1 MNWEPSPKARL
12 PARRILSLSLPYL
25 PTDRL
30 HRRMLG
36 KTWRSTGRREGQI
49 LGVSVRSPLPGG
61 ERALSLYEAKPSL
74 GEKGEGART
83 SARRTSPPHPDRPAG
98 AARSD
103 LSPPGRGVPPLAVV
117 AKIKSALRIA
127 ALNESAEHLG
137 LTRGM
142 ALADARAMIPM
153 LGVADDDPAADAAL
167 LEEIA
172 NWAERYTPLVALD
185 GGDGLFLDITGAA
198 HLFGGEEA
206 LVADLVARLTAQGFL
221 ARAAIAD
228 TAGAASAAA
237 RFTDIAVVAAGGAS
251 ALLTPLPL
259 TALRIDRDTVFAME
273 RVGLKTIGQIVG
285 APRAPLTARFTLRL
299 LQRLDQA
306 FGIDEEAI
314 SPRRPPPFFITERRF
329 AEPISREE
337 DIAATLSSLAA
348 TLAQSLEIK
357 GEGARQLEF
366 SLFRVDGVVTR
377 IVVGAGRPIRAPKL
391 ILDLFREK
399 FAALA
404 SEEIDAGF
412 GFDMARLTVTA
423 SAPSDPAQID
433 LACEVN
439 AEADL
444 DGLIDRIGAR
454 LGPESVG
461 TIAPRES
468 HIPERSQAIVA
479 GRGEEQ
485 AQRATGKQTRGE
497 ERASAPKP
505 SGSTR
510 GDGEVNNSSPLR
522 LFARPEPVEAIAEV
536 PDGPPVTF
544 RWRRAFY
551 RVARAEGPER
561 IASEWWREDAL
572 TRDYF
577 RVEDSAGHRFWLFRE
592 GLYGRELTAPRWY
605 LHGVFA

>member
-1 MNWEPSPKARL
+1 MF
-12 PARRILSLSLPYL
+12 
-25 PTDRL
+25 
-30 HRRMLG
+30 G
-36 KTWRSTGRREGQI
+36 KTWRSTGRRDPPRGEEG
-49 LGVSVRSPLPGG
+49 RRPD
-61 ERALSLYEAKPSL
+61 REAKKP
-74 GEKGEGART
+74 
-83 SARRTSPPHPDRPAG
+83 
-98 AARSD
+98 
-103 LSPPGRGVPPLAVV
+103 PPLAVV

-142 ALADARAMIPM
+142 ALADARAMIPS
-153 LGVADDDPAADAAL
+153 LAVADDDPAADAAL

-185 GGDGLFLDITGAA
+185 GSDGLFLDITGAA
-198 HLFGGEEA
+198 HLFGGEAA

-221 ARAAIAD
+221 ARAAVAD
-228 TAGAASAAA
+228 TPGAASAAA
-237 RFTDIAVVAAGGAS
+237 RFTDVAVVAAGGAR

-259 TALRIDRDTVFAME
+259 AALRIDRDTVFAMN

-285 APRAPLTARFTLRL
+285 APRAPLAARFPLGL

-314 SPRRPPPFFITERRF
+314 NPRRPPPFFIAERRF

-348 TLAQSLEIK
+348 TLAQSLETH

-366 SLFRVDGVVTR
+366 TLFRVDGHVARVA
-377 IVVGAGRPIRAPKL
+377 VGAGRPVRAPKL
-391 ILDLFREK
+391 ILALFREK

-404 SEEIDAGF
+404 SDEIDAGF
-412 GFDMARLTVTA
+412 GFDMARLSVTA
-423 SAPSDPAQID
+423 SAPANPEQID
-433 LACEVN
+433 LAGEAI

-444 DGLIDRIGAR
+444 DGLIDCIGAR
-454 LGPESVG
+454 LGADSVG
-461 TIAPRES
+461 TITPRES

-479 GRGEEQ
+479 GRGEERALASDRDVTRGEER

-497 ERASAPKP
+497 EKASAPKP

-510 GDGEVNNSSPLR
+510 GDREANNPSPLR
-522 LFARPEPVEAIAEV
+522 LFARPEPVEAVAEV

-544 RWRRAFY
+544 RWRRALY

-561 IASEWWREDAL
+561 IAPEWWREDAF